1 MIILTSERFF
11 YLVHTCSNIEMI
23 YIHIKIEFEMHL
35 SCRHSPANLC
45 YEKTKNLFL
54 TSDVGERLEVP
65 VENKKI
71 IT

>member
-23 YIHIKIEFEMHL
+23 YIHIKIELEMHL

-45 YEKTKNLFL
+45 FGKTKTLFL
-54 TSDVGERLEVP
+54 TSDMGEVP
-65 VENKKI
+65 ELVLENKKI
-71 IT
+71 T